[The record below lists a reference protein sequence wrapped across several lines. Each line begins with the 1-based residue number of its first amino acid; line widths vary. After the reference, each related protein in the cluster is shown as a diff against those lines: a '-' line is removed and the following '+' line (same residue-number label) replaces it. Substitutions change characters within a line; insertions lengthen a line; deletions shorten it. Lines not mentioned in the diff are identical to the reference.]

1 MKKDA
6 GYRFLEHVSDAFIEA
21 YGESLEEAFE
31 QAALAMFQTMVE
43 IDRVSEVFHEDV
55 DVTAEDEL
63 ALLYSWLEHLLVRS
77 EVNRR
82 VYSKFKVF
90 PIKRTQ
96 SGLELRAEIMG
107 DSLNIVA
114 HSPKVE
120 VKAVTYHQMRIWKE
134 RDRIFARFILDL

>member
-1 MKKDA
+1 MENEA
-6 GYRFLEHVSDAFIEA
+6 GYRFLEHVSDALIEA
-21 YGESLEEAFE
+21 YGRSLEEAFE

-43 IDRVSEVFHEDV
+43 TDSVSGIFHEDV
-55 DVTAEDEL
+55 DLRAEDEL

-90 PIKRTQ
+90 PIKQTP
-96 SGLELRAEIMG
+96 SGLELRAEIEG
-107 DSLNIVA
+107 DSLNLEA

-120 VKAVTYHQMRIWKE
+120 VKAVTYHQMKIWKE
-134 RDRIFARFILDL
+134 GDLTFVRFLLDL